1 MLRADA
7 VLVVAGSHLCRFCGF
22 APRYDVGSH
31 LGLYTLLLARVVG
44 PNGVVVAL
52 EPHHETYHHL
62 LQNVELNELSNVR
75 AFEKALGERTGS
87 EKLYLGGVVANF
99 SLLPGGVEGF
109 AERHTPFQWVG
120 VVRGDEFVETE
131 KLPVPRAVKIDVEG
145 FEYSVIK
152 GLQGTLA
159 ARECELVCC
168 EVHPRLL
175 PEGVTQGEIIDFLRS
190 CGYNRFDVLPRPPDQ
205 HILAFKDGEEASE
218 R

>member
-168 EVHPRLL
+168 EVHPRFPPRSIEPAAIGESLGSL
-175 PEGVTQGEIIDFLRS
+175 GYTHIEGQPGD
-190 CGYNRFDVLPRPPDQ
+190 GPY
-205 HILAFKDGEEASE
+205 HIVAYKP
-218 R
+218 